1 MKTPYGFVKNNSG
14 FNVNPITSMIVKEI
28 AALYLNGYSL
38 GRIIEV
44 LEKRNYSS
52 PSGNTHWSRSVI
64 DAILSNS
71 IYVPVILSKEQYYAI
86 QFEKDKRSNKNDN
99 ATRKVT
105 RYHSVNVLSGLLF
118 CAECGSS
125 YRRITRSNKEVVWRC
140 ANRVEHGKRICH
152 KSPTISEEK
161 LKTAVMLT
169 LSIGKWDEEYIKN
182 QIERIEIDENSQLV
196 FTKSHDV
203 VHDDCNTVHSMV

>member
-14 FNVNPITSMIVKEI
+14 FNVNPITSMIIKEI
-28 AALYLNGYSL
+28 ADLYLNGYSL
-38 GRIIEV
+38 GRITEV

-64 DAILSNS
+64 DAILSNP
-71 IYVPVILSKEQYYAI
+71 IYVPVILSEEQYYAI
-86 QFEKDKRSNKNDN
+86 QFEKDKRSNKSDN
-99 ATRKVT
+99 ITRKTT
-105 RYHSVNVLSGLLF
+105 RYHSMNVLSGLLF

-125 YRRITRSNKEVVWRC
+125 YRRITRPNKEVVWRC

-161 LKTAVMLT
+161 LKTAIMLT
-169 LSIGKWDEEYIKN
+169 LSICKWDEECIKN

-203 VHDDCNTVHSMV
+203 VHNDCNTA